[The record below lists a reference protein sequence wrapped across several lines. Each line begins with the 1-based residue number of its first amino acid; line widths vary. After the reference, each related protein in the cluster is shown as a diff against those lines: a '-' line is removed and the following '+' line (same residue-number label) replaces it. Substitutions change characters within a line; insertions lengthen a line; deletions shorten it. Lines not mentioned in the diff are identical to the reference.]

1 MFWLAL
7 MGQNPLPSASCKMLV
22 FLNNH
27 SYSSP
32 WFGYKV
38 WELQLE
44 RVKQASCRC
53 CARSKPPRSTT
64 AKKSLQAPRA
74 QHYSALF
81 GPYSRIP
88 ACPPDSV
95 SSILCKWC
103 SLPTANYHLTI
114 LVFSAEVHPVTCPA
128 KQAIATWLDSLLS
141 PFSGGKKNKPTN
153 YPTPCIGAKARWQR
167 AGWRPQQGGAAAAAA
182 ARAPRARLAAESRPE
197 SRSQPAVPQ
206 GKGGREGS
214 AFSEQED
221 GEAMSVSCCA
231 AETSKDVITFTLPQ
245 GVSRLR
251 AKVQS
256 FPAHGEEGGFGGETS
271 SSFIA
276 NSVLCACI
284 AKQLSSVL
292 PGSAAKYRMW
302 LETIFAQE
310 PCCSSFP
317 CSACARSILTI

>member
-64 AKKSLQAPRA
+64 AKKSLQTPRA

-114 LVFSAEVHPVTCPA
+114 PVFSAEVHPVTCPA

-141 PFSGGKKNKPTN
+141 PFSRGKKINQPT
-153 YPTPCIGAKARWQR
+153 TPRLALGRRGADSELAGGPSEGEQRQQQQPGPREHGSLQR
-167 AGWRPQQGGAAAAAA
+167 ADLKVGLSP
-182 ARAPRARLAAESRPE
+182 PRRR
-197 SRSQPAVPQ
+197 
-206 GKGGREGS
+206 GREGEKAALS
-214 AFSEQED
+214 QSRKTGRPWAFPVVQLKQAKTSLHLHSLRVSADWGPKFSHFQRTARREVLGEKPAAALLLTAFS
-221 GEAMSVSCCA
+221 ALA
-231 AETSKDVITFTLPQ
+231 
-245 GVSRLR
+245 
-251 AKVQS
+251 
-256 FPAHGEEGGFGGETS
+256 
-271 SSFIA
+271 
-276 NSVLCACI
+276 
-284 AKQLSSVL
+284 
-292 PGSAAKYRMW
+292 
-302 LETIFAQE
+302 
-310 PCCSSFP
+310 
-317 CSACARSILTI
+317 